1 MRSKNPA
8 PFGNY
13 EPDKGAA
20 SGVARVAKGVLSIG
34 KRYAPL
40 PSPVAYSSSPLNDFC
55 LGARGFYDATGLPVS
70 FLGDTGRLY
79 RLLKQEPV
87 DVSRPGGY
95 AADPDWQWS
104 FGQYNNFIFAAA
116 RGVPLQYI
124 ELGGTG
130 TFADVPGAPTAEVV
144 FRIRTHLFACAGR
157 TVNWSAFNDPLDW
170 EPDFATQAGAVEL
183 GQERGIIVAGVG
195 GEQGAIFQERGIVR
209 VTYQGGDIP
218 WIFDEVEGGRGACS
232 PGSVSRWG
240 TGAFV
245 CAEDGF
251 YFWDGLKIEPIGQD
265 RVDLTFSRDLN
276 YPYRGRVISAID
288 TVNKCWM
295 VAYPA
300 GSSVVCNRQL
310 IYSWADN
317 RWTHDDLDVQA
328 LFEMPRDGVNA
339 DDQEAIEALFG
350 TANVDE
356 LTDVSVDSAAW
367 RESRKSWVMV
377 DTDRKVR
384 VFTGPSRRAVVETGE
399 FEPNPAQQTYLSEIW
414 PVTDAEPG
422 DVEITVYA
430 RQRLGEQPCF
440 ADSNGVNEYGCCEL
454 RAEGR
459 FLRAEMAIRAG
470 ARWSEAHGI
479 HWDGEPSGER

>member
-1 MRSKNPA
+1 M
-8 PFGNY
+8 
-13 EPDKGAA
+13 
-20 SGVARVAKGVLSIG
+20 
-34 KRYAPL
+34 
-40 PSPVAYSSSPLNDFC
+40 
-55 LGARGFYDATGLPVS
+55 
-70 FLGDTGRLY
+70 
-79 RLLKQEPV
+79 
-87 DVSRPGGY
+87 
-95 AADPDWQWS
+95 
-104 FGQYNNFIFAAA
+104 
-116 RGVPLQYI
+116 
-124 ELGGTG
+124 
-130 TFADVPGAPTAEVV
+130 
-144 FRIRTHLFACAGR
+144 
-157 TVNWSAFNDPLDW
+157 
-170 EPDFATQAGAVEL
+170 
-183 GQERGIIVAGVG
+183 
-195 GEQGAIFQERGIVR
+195 
-209 VTYQGGDIP
+209 
-218 WIFDEVEGGRGACS
+218 
-232 PGSVSRWG
+232 
-240 TGAFV
+240 

-265 RVDLTFSRDLN
+265 RVDLTFSRELN